1 MEGSTE
7 NGGKDVLHGTITHFR
22 PLFTTLSVCV
32 CVYQISSS
40 NIPLVLLWL
49 IRRTFVSVVISD
61 ESRYNVDSRAGDKL
75 VKI

>member
-1 MEGSTE
+1 M
-7 NGGKDVLHGTITHFR
+7 LHGTITHFR
-22 PLFTTLSVCV
+22 PLFTTLSVCVCV